1 MAVPA
6 VSIIWD
12 DQSGMNKVNTVI
24 EDTVD
29 RPIII
34 VASSADKGPEEWKH
48 KVYGEDFFKY
58 YKKILY

>member
-12 DQSGMNKVNTVI
+12 DQSGMNKVNTVV

-29 RPIII
+29 RPIIM
-34 VASSADKGPEEWKH
+34 VASSADKGPEEWKL
-48 KVYGEDFFKY
+48 KLMGQTFYDYYG
-58 YKKILY
+58 